1 MTVAEEGV
9 PRQGYQVQSKETTK
23 SIMCS
28 GKYKEFGLSHG
39 KSIWV
44 GRVKGECGGQGA
56 RT

>member
-1 MTVAEEGV
+1 MTVGEEDV
-9 PRQGYQVQSKETTK
+9 PRQGYQVHSKEATK

-28 GKYKEFGLSHG
+28 GKHKEFGLSHG